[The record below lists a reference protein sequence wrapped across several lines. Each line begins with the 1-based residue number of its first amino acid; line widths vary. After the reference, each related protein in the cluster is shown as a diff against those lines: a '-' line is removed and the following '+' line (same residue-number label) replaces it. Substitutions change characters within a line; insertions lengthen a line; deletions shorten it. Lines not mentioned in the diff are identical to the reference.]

1 MNDNVNNSGTILLIF
16 LIMSMISSV
25 IGAGIF
31 ILYGPKVGD
40 ECESDDTN
48 ALYIINENGK
58 CKFSNCNTDYE
69 FDGTECVPKYYE
81 DTFLG
86 LNAGGTTG
94 DDDDSGGGGTTGDDD
109 DSGGGGTT
117 GDDDD
122 DDSGGGTDENSL
134 TRYETQLSEAGWVG
148 DSSPLTTGAY
158 AGTTGTLTE
167 LQPRF
172 RCSTVCPSNCKIG
185 GKGVD
190 IIKMARKTE
199 VGKKELNE
207 TLSDNVQTGIAYCIG
222 DEEWFKE
229 KGGIGTTSKDFFA
242 PDWQG
247 PCCK

>member
-109 DSGGGGTT
+109 H
-117 GDDDD
+117 D

-148 DSSPLTTGAY
+148 DSSPHTTGAY

-190 IIKMARKTE
+190 DIKKARGTE
-199 VGKKELNE
+199 RGKKKLNRL
-207 TLSDNVQTGIAYCIG
+207 LSDDVQMGFAYCIG

-242 PDWQG
+242 PNWQG

>member
-1 MNDNVNNSGTILLIF
+1 
-16 LIMSMISSV
+16 MISSV

-94 DDDDSGGGGTTGDDD
+94 DDDDSGGG
-109 DSGGGGTT
+109 
-117 GDDDD
+117 
-122 DDSGGGTDENSL
+122 TDENSL

-190 IIKMARKTE
+190 YIKMVRKTE

>member
-94 DDDDSGGGGTTGDDD
+94 DDDDSGGG
-109 DSGGGGTT
+109 
-117 GDDDD
+117 
-122 DDSGGGTDENSL
+122 TDENSL

-190 IIKMARKTE
+190 YIKMVRKTE

>member
-86 LNAGGTTG
+86 LNA
-94 DDDDSGGGGTTGDDD
+94 
-109 DSGGGGTT
+109 GGTT

>member
-94 DDDDSGGGGTTGDDD
+94 DDDD
-109 DSGGGGTT
+109 
-117 GDDDD
+117 DD

-148 DSSPLTTGAY
+148 DSSPRTGSS
-158 AGTTGTLTE
+158 GLTE
-167 LQPRF
+167 VQPRF

-190 IIKMARKTE
+190 YIKMARKTE
-199 VGKKELNE
+199 VGKKELNK

>member
-1 MNDNVNNSGTILLIF
+1 MNDNVNNSGMILLIF

-31 ILYGPKVGD
+31 ILYGPQVGD

-69 FDGTECVPKYYE
+69 FDGTECVPKSDE

-86 LNAGGTTG
+86 LNAGG
-94 DDDDSGGGGTTGDDD
+94 SGGSDGSDG
-109 DSGGGGTT
+109 SGGSDGS
-117 GDDDD
+117 
-122 DDSGGGTDENSL
+122 SGGENTL

-148 DSSPLTTGAY
+148 DSSPR
-158 AGTTGTLTE
+158 TTGTLTE
-167 LQPRF
+167 VQPRF

-190 IIKMARKTE
+190 DIKEARGTE
-199 VGKKELNE
+199 LGKGELNRL
-207 TLSDNVQTGIAYCIG
+207 LSDNVQTGIAYCIG

>member
-94 DDDDSGGGGTTGDDD
+94 DDDD
-109 DSGGGGTT
+109 
-117 GDDDD
+117 

-190 IIKMARKTE
+190 YIKMVRKTE